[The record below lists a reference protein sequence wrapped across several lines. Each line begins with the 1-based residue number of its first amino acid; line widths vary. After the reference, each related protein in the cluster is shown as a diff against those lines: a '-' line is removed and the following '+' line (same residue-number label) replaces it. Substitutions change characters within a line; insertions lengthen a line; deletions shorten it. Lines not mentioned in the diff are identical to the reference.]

1 MDRAT
6 WELMLQLQ
14 HREIT
19 PEDYAVLV
27 ELDNSV
33 QKPSLAKRKLR
44 LFPTARVAE
53 CDGGAV
59 VRLPHAQQA
68 LSPLFDARLN
78 EQCVV

>member
-19 PEDYAVLV
+19 PEDYTVLV

-53 CDGGAV
+53 CAGGSV

-68 LSPLFDARLN
+68 LSSLFDARFK
-78 EQCVV
+78 EQCGV